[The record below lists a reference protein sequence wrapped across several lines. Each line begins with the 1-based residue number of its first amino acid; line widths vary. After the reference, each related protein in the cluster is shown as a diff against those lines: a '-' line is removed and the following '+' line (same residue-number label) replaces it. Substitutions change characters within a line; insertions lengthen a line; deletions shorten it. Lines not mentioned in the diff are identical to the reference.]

1 MFINETS
8 KYIYKITKK
17 QIFVFTK
24 DDFLIKRI
32 DLPKKERVLAFADMY
47 FEIGTLKVIFDTND
61 NYQYKATLNEENFE
75 FSDWGFTK

>member
-24 DDFLIKRI
+24 DDSLIKRI
-32 DLPKKERVLAFADMY
+32 DLPKKERILAFADMY

>member
-24 DDFLIKRI
+24 DDFLVKRI
-32 DLPKKERVLAFADMY
+32 LLPKKESVIAFADMY
-47 FEIGTLKVIFDTND
+47 FEIKNLKLFLIQMIIINI
-61 NYQYKATLNEENFE
+61 KLP
-75 FSDWGFTK
+75 

>member
-24 DDFLIKRI
+24 DDSLIKRI